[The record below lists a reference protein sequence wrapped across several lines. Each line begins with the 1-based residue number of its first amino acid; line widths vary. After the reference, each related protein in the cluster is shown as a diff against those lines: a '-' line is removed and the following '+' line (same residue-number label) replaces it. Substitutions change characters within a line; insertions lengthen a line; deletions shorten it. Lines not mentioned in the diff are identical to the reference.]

1 MKTSSN
7 SSCIRDPENF
17 IDSQVDFV
25 RKKKPV
31 EENNLHT
38 CQQLFLSQKEHTAC
52 LEDTTS
58 HLTGGLNCEEKVIEN
73 LLDKLNLVYIQ
84 SQRGMTRNI
93 LLYKIKHPLLIR
105 KMLIKVALQSTLIKK
120 QLTLK
125 KKPSITIKN
134 KIKNESL
141 FLTNK
146 VIKDTLM
153 TSLKRQYQIQIL
165 MPNHCEMKSKY

>member
-1 MKTSSN
+1 
-7 SSCIRDPENF
+7 
-17 IDSQVDFV
+17 
-25 RKKKPV
+25 
-31 EENNLHT
+31 
-38 CQQLFLSQKEHTAC
+38 
-52 LEDTTS
+52 
-58 HLTGGLNCEEKVIEN
+58 
-73 LLDKLNLVYIQ
+73 
-84 SQRGMTRNI
+84 
-93 LLYKIKHPLLIR
+93 
-105 KMLIKVALQSTLIKK
+105 MLIKVALQSTLIKK

>member
-7 SSCIRDPENF
+7 SPCIRDPENF

-73 LLDKLNLVYIQ
+73 LLDKLKSCLHSKSTRHDEKYFTLQNQTSTFDQKNVNKSGTAIYINKE
-84 SQRGMTRNI
+84 TINI
-93 LLYKIKHPLLIR
+93 EKE
-105 KMLIKVALQSTLIKK
+105 
-120 QLTLK
+120 
-125 KKPSITIKN
+125 TINNNQK
-134 KIKNESL
+134 
-141 FLTNK
+141 
-146 VIKDTLM
+146 
-153 TSLKRQYQIQIL
+153 
-165 MPNHCEMKSKY
+165 